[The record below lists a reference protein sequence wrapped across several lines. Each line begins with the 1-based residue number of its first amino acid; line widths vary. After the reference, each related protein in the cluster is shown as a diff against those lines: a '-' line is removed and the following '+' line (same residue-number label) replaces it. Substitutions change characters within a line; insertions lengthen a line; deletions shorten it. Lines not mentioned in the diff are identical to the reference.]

1 MVDLIGSE
9 AGSLDLLIDE
19 KMTIVTM
26 DKDFEVIS
34 GNNAILI
41 YTRYI
46 HPDDVSRFTEALK
59 DYAES
64 GKFIVVRMLYQTGE
78 YHWMLTRIT
87 DGGVS
92 ETSCLLYTSPSPR
105 DCS

>member
-46 HPDDVSRFTEALK
+46 
-59 DYAES
+59 
-64 GKFIVVRMLYQTGE
+64 
-78 YHWMLTRIT
+78 
-87 DGGVS
+87 
-92 ETSCLLYTSPSPR
+92 
-105 DCS
+105 

>member
-41 YTRYI
+41 YKIY
-46 HPDDVSRFTEALK
+46 S
-59 DYAES
+59 S
-64 GKFIVVRMLYQTGE
+64 
-78 YHWMLTRIT
+78 
-87 DGGVS
+87 
-92 ETSCLLYTSPSPR
+92 
-105 DCS
+105 

>member
-41 YTRYI
+41 Y
-46 HPDDVSRFTEALK
+46 S
-59 DYAES
+59 S
-64 GKFIVVRMLYQTGE
+64 
-78 YHWMLTRIT
+78 
-87 DGGVS
+87 
-92 ETSCLLYTSPSPR
+92 
-105 DCS
+105 